1 MKNQKVKNISY
12 LCKAEFALANTE
24 KKELVVLPSGA
35 EVVSVNLEI
44 TKAHAGGAVS
54 IGLDDEANVFLN
66 NSATTKKG
74 FTQSATLLTLKDNG
88 VITAKITGCE
98 GVSEDTK
105 GVLRVLYFLPSEIL
119 VEY

>member
-12 LCKAEFALANTE
+12 LCKAEFALANIE
-24 KKELVVLPSGA
+24 KKELVALPSGA
-35 EVVSVNLEI
+35 EVVSVNLKI
-44 TKAHAGGAVS
+44 TKARAGGTVS

-66 NSATTKKG
+66 NSATTKS
-74 FTQSATLLTLKDNG
+74 FAQSATLLTLKDNG
-88 VITAKITGCE
+88 VITAKITGCD